1 MSPMDSAEQGV
12 GFLSK
17 KGSFIKGIPVLS
29 NDRVRLALSLA
40 LSIYLFIAS
49 LEGVKSGFKLIFA
62 EWQSSIL
69 GMITSNTAP
78 MTGLALGMLSTA
90 LVQSS
95 SAVVAATMVS
105 MSGMVASGLPLE
117 SAIPFGVPMVLGANI
132 GTTVTNTIVA
142 FGIQRG
148 MTMDEFKDTIPGVI
162 VDDVYEALTIT
173 IFFILEL
180 STGIISKTVLRLGS
194 FYTEVLKMED
204 VFAAFD
210 KTIVDIVIGDP
221 LIKPMK
227 SLAVGFLGDRF
238 GGVFLFLVWFVV
250 IIVSMGMIT
259 KGLEKIIET
268 GWEDKVKAAF
278 ENPYR
283 GFATGFSITFL
294 VGSSSIG
301 SSLVIPF
308 LATKVVNLKTAYPYL
323 VGCNMAT
330 TVDLSQIYGYVAGG
344 VVGMILGSAH
354 VLLNILALTLWLIS
368 PLRFVPVRTAEWLG
382 GKITSNPNAAY
393 ALLAW
398 VVVVFFVIPIMVI
411 YIF

>member
-1 MSPMDSAEQGV
+1 LAE
-12 GFLSK
+12 K
-17 KGSFIKGIPVLS
+17 ESFIEGVPVLK

-62 EWQSSIL
+62 EWQTSIL

-117 SAIPFGVPMVLGANI
+117 AAIQFGVPMILGANI

-148 MTMDEFKDTIPGVI
+148 MTMKEFKDTIPGVI
-162 VDDVYEALTIT
+162 VDDVYEALTI
-173 IFFILEL
+173 FFILEL
-180 STGIISKTVLRLGS
+180 STGFISRTVIGLGN
-194 FYTEVLKMED
+194 FYTEVLNMEE

-210 KTIVDIVIGDP
+210 KTIIDIIINEP
-221 LIKPMK
+221 LIKPTK
-227 SLAVGFLGDRF
+227 ALAVGFLGDRF
-238 GGVFLFLVWFVV
+238 GGVLLFLVWFGV

-259 KGLEKIIET
+259 NGLGKIIET
-268 GWEDKVKAAF
+268 EWADKVKAAF

-283 GFATGFSITFL
+283 GFATGFGITFL

-308 LATKVVNLKTAYPYL
+308 LATKVVDLKKAYPYL

-354 VLLNILALTLWLIS
+354 VLLNIMALTIWLIS
-368 PLRFVPVRTAEWLG
+368 PLRSVPVKIAEWLG
-382 GKITSNPNAAY
+382 GKIAQNKNAAY

-398 VVVVFFVIPIMVI
+398 VVVVFFVIPILVI
-411 YIF
+411 YLF

>member
-1 MSPMDSAEQGV
+1 MAE
-12 GFLSK
+12 K
-17 KGSFIKGIPVLS
+17 ESFIEGVPVLK

-62 EWQSSIL
+62 EWQTSIL

-117 SAIPFGVPMVLGANI
+117 AAIQFGVPMILGANI

-148 MTMDEFKDTIPGVI
+148 MTMKEFKDTIPGVI
-162 VDDVYEALTIT
+162 VDDVYEALTI
-173 IFFILEL
+173 FFILEL
-180 STGIISKTVLRLGS
+180 STGFISRTVIGLGN
-194 FYTEVLKMED
+194 FYTEVLNMEE

-210 KTIVDIVIGDP
+210 KTIIDIIINEP
-221 LIKPMK
+221 LIKPTK
-227 SLAVGFLGDRF
+227 ALAVGFLGDRF
-238 GGVFLFLVWFVV
+238 GGVLLFLVWFGV

-259 KGLEKIIET
+259 NGLGKIIET
-268 GWEDKVKAAF
+268 EWADKVKAAF

-283 GFATGFSITFL
+283 GFATGFGITFL

-308 LATKVVNLKTAYPYL
+308 LATKVVDLKKAYPYL

-354 VLLNILALTLWLIS
+354 VLLNIMALTIWLIS
-368 PLRFVPVRTAEWLG
+368 PLRSVPVKIAEWLG
-382 GKITSNPNAAY
+382 GKIAQNKNAAY

-398 VVVVFFVIPIMVI
+398 VVVVFFVIPILVI
-411 YIF
+411 YLF